1 MDAFFRSPDAIIIL
15 EVGLALLAGLA
26 VLALI
31 IALIKLWSKPG
42 AKERRLNILVTG
54 SRKEEKEVAKKIFLE
69 RLSGFLMIFAPQP
82 KAKPSWDKSKLLKDL
97 ISAGFRSKNALRV
110 FQGLRAVL
118 SILLPLLGLGV
129 GVFLEL
135 KRMPL
140 LICVFGGAFFG
151 FFLPKYILEKK
162 SLARG
167 AQITKQM
174 PNMLDLLVIA
184 VESGLGLDAA
194 VKRVSKDLVTSSP
207 ILAEELQVYSM
218 ELKLGSTRE
227 VALRNLAARC
237 GVDEMSSL
245 AGMLIQ
251 ADRFGVSVGRS
262 LRVYSDEIRTK
273 RRQQME
279 EAAAKIPLK
288 LLFPVLF
295 MIFPAIMAV
304 MAGPA
309 IINIM
314 ESIIE

>member
-1 MDAFFRSPDAIIIL
+1 MIMEA
-15 EVGLALLAGLA
+15 GLALLAGLA
-26 VLALI
+26 VLALV
-31 IALIKLWSKPG
+31 IALVKLWAKPSDR
-42 AKERRLNILVTG
+42 ERRLEALVSG
-54 SRKEEKEVAKKIFLE
+54 IQKQEKTAAKKVFLE
-69 RLSGFLMIFAPQP
+69 RVSSFFMLFAPKP
-82 KAKPSWDKSKLLKDL
+82 KAKPSWDKSKLVRDL
-97 ISAGFRSKNALRV
+97 ISAGFRSQNALRI

-118 SILLPLLGLGV
+118 SIVLPLVGLGI
-129 GVFLEL
+129 GVLLEL

-140 LICVFGGAFFG
+140 FFCVFGGAFLG
-151 FFLPKYILEKK
+151 FLLPKYILEKK

-167 AQITKQM
+167 AKITKQM

-227 VALRNLAARC
+227 KALRNLATRC

-309 IINIM
+309 VINIM
-314 ESIIE
+314 ESIID